1 MSASFKIQDMIK
13 RFLSALSA
21 ALLLVACN
29 GSGDEPKE
37 IKPVITL
44 TDGGVEGN
52 SLSFKVVV
60 KNAFAAAYM
69 CVPESDETPTSNTIF
84 SKGRKFDVNSEANE
98 TVYNL
103 AWNTTYNIVVAAM
116 DEAGN
121 IETATL
127 AMTTAEQP
135 LGLLLEAT
143 ATTHKSFV
151 FTLTPTNAEAVYY
164 KMYKEGETATDADII
179 ATGVSVSASE
189 ATTVTLDPAKGNY
202 FVAALA
208 KKGSEI
214 LRADDLTFSIAGAEV
229 VSVDVKKVE
238 AKTYDADIL
247 YDIYLQNS
255 EINVI
260 KIDCYFHEGST
271 SPYGEYS
278 YSKDENPGVVAHSYS
293 YTSFLNSSSRKFFTG
308 GTVKVED
315 AGSGLYKITV
325 NMTRD
330 DEKVYD
336 FTWTG
341 AIQWK

>member
-1 MSASFKIQDMIK
+1 MIR
-13 RFLSALSA
+13 RFLTALSA
-21 ALLLVACN
+21 ALFLVACN
-29 GSGDEPKE
+29 GNGDEPKE
-37 IKPVITL
+37 IKPTVTL
-44 TDGGVEGN
+44 TEGSVDGN
-52 SLSFKVVV
+52 SLSFKAVV

-69 CVPESDETPTSNTIF
+69 CVPESEATPTSTTIF
-84 SKGRKFDVNSEANE
+84 SKGRKINVDTEVNE

-103 AWNTTYNIVVAAM
+103 AWNTTYNIIAAAM

-121 IETATL
+121 IEMSTL

-151 FTLTPTNAEAVYY
+151 FTLTPTNAESVYY

-179 ATGVSVSASE
+179 ATGVSVSGSE
-189 ATTVTLDPAKGNY
+189 ATTITLEPAKGNY

-208 KKGSEI
+208 KKGSEVV
-214 LRADDLTFSIAGAEV
+214 RAEDLSFSIAGAEV

-260 KIDCYFHEGST
+260 KVDCYFHEGST

-278 YSKDENPGVVAHSYS
+278 YSKDANAGAVAHSYS
-293 YTSFLNSSSRKFFTG
+293 YTSFLNSSRKFFTG

>member
-1 MSASFKIQDMIK
+1 MIR
-13 RFLSALSA
+13 RFLTALSA
-21 ALLLVACN
+21 ALFLVACN
-29 GSGDEPKE
+29 GTGDEPKE
-37 IKPVITL
+37 IKPTVTL
-44 TDGGVEGN
+44 TEGSVDGN
-52 SLSFKVVV
+52 SLSFKAVV

-69 CVPESDETPTSNTIF
+69 CVPESEATPTSTTIF
-84 SKGRKFDVNSEANE
+84 SKGRKINVDTEVNE

-103 AWNTTYNIVVAAM
+103 AWNTTYNIIAAAM

-135 LGLLLEAT
+135 LGLLLQPT

-179 ATGVSVSASE
+179 ATGVSVSGSE
-189 ATTVTLDPAKGNY
+189 ATTITLEPAKGKY

-208 KKGSEI
+208 KKGSEVV
-214 LRADDLTFSIAGAEV
+214 RAEDLTFSIAGAEV
-229 VSVDVKKVE
+229 VSVEVKKVE
-238 AKTYDADIL
+238 AKTYDADIM
-247 YDIYLQNS
+247 YDIYIQNS
-255 EINVI
+255 DINVI
-260 KIDCYFHEGST
+260 KVDCYFHEGST

-278 YSKDENPGVVAHSYS
+278 YSKDENAGAVADTYS
-293 YTSFLNSSSRKFFTG
+293 YTSFLNSSRKFFTG

-325 NMTRD
+325 NMTRE

-341 AIQWK
+341 AIQWKE

>member
-1 MSASFKIQDMIK
+1 MIR
-13 RFLSALSA
+13 RFLTALSA
-21 ALLLVACN
+21 ALFLVACN
-29 GSGDEPKE
+29 GTGDEPKE
-37 IKPVITL
+37 IKPTVTL
-44 TDGGVEGN
+44 TEGSVDGN
-52 SLSFKVVV
+52 SLSFKAVV

-69 CVPESDETPTSNTIF
+69 CVPESEATPTSTTIF
-84 SKGRKFDVNSEANE
+84 SKGRKINVDTEVNE

-103 AWNTTYNIVVAAM
+103 AWNTTYNIIAAAM

-135 LGLLLEAT
+135 LGLLLQPT

-164 KMYKEGETATDADII
+164 KIYKEGETATDADII
-179 ATGVSVSASE
+179 ATGVSVSGSE
-189 ATTVTLDPAKGNY
+189 ATTITLEPAKGKY

-208 KKGSEI
+208 KKGSEVV
-214 LRADDLTFSIAGAEV
+214 RAEDLTFSIAGAEV
-229 VSVDVKKVE
+229 VSVEVKKVE
-238 AKTYDADIL
+238 AKTYDADIM
-247 YDIYLQNS
+247 YDIYIQNS
-255 EINVI
+255 DINVI
-260 KIDCYFHEGST
+260 KVDCYFHEGST

-278 YSKDENPGVVAHSYS
+278 YSKDENAGAVAHSYS
-293 YTSFLNSSSRKFFTG
+293 YTSFLNSSRKFFTG

>member
-1 MSASFKIQDMIK
+1 MSASFKISVMIRK
-13 RFLSALSA
+13 LLTALSA

-37 IKPVITL
+37 NKPVIAL
-44 TDGGVEGN
+44 ADAGVNGN
-52 SLSFKVVV
+52 TLSFKVTV

-69 CVPESDETPTSNTIF
+69 CVPESEATPTSTTIF
-84 SKGRKFDVNSEANE
+84 SKGIKIGVGTEVNE

-103 AWNTTYNIVVAAM
+103 EWSTTYNIVVAAM

-135 LGLLLEAT
+135 LGLLLQPT

-179 ATGVSVSASE
+179 ATGVSISASE
-189 ATTVTLDPAKGNY
+189 ATTVTLEPAKGNY

-208 KKGSEI
+208 KKGSEVV
-214 LRADDLTFSIAGAEV
+214 RAEDLTFSIAGAEV

-247 YDIYLQNS
+247 YDIYIQNS
-255 EINVI
+255 DINVI
-260 KIDCYFHEGST
+260 KVDCYFHEGST

-278 YSKDENPGVVAHSYS
+278 YSKDENAGAVAHSYS
-293 YTSFLNSSSRKFFTG
+293 YTSFLNSSRKFFTG

>member
-1 MSASFKIQDMIK
+1 MIR
-13 RFLSALSA
+13 RFLTALSA
-21 ALLLVACN
+21 ALFLVACN
-29 GSGDEPKE
+29 GTGDEPKE
-37 IKPVITL
+37 IKPAVTL
-44 TDGGVEGN
+44 TEGSVDGN
-52 SLSFKVVV
+52 SLSFKAVV

-69 CVPESDETPTSNTIF
+69 CVPESEATPTSTTIF
-84 SKGRKFDVNSEANE
+84 SKGRKINVDTEVNE

-103 AWNTTYNIVVAAM
+103 AWNTTYNIIAAAM

-121 IETATL
+121 IEMSTL

-151 FTLTPTNAEAVYY
+151 FTLTPTNAESVYY

-179 ATGVSVSASE
+179 ATGVSVSGSE
-189 ATTVTLDPAKGNY
+189 ATTVTLEPAKGNY

-208 KKGSEI
+208 KKGSEVV
-214 LRADDLTFSIAGAEV
+214 RAEDLSFSIAGAEV

-260 KIDCYFHEGST
+260 KVDCYFHEGST

-278 YSKDENPGVVAHSYS
+278 YSKDANAGAVAHSYS
-293 YTSFLNSSSRKFFTG
+293 YTSFLNSSRKFFTG

>member
-1 MSASFKIQDMIK
+1 MSASFKISDMIR
-13 RFLSALSA
+13 RFLTALSA
-21 ALLLVACN
+21 ALFLVACN
-29 GSGDEPKE
+29 GTGDEPKE
-37 IKPVITL
+37 IKPTVTL
-44 TDGGVEGN
+44 SEGSVN
-52 SLSFKVVV
+52 GNTLSFKAVV

-69 CVPESDETPTSNTIF
+69 CVPESEATPTSTTIF
-84 SKGRKFDVNSEANE
+84 SKGRKINVDTEVNE

-103 AWNTTYNIVVAAM
+103 AWNTTYNIIAAAM
-116 DEAGN
+116 DEVGN
-121 IETATL
+121 IEMSTL
-127 AMTTAEQP
+127 TMTTAEQP

-179 ATGVSVSASE
+179 ATGVSVSVSE
-189 ATTVTLDPAKGNY
+189 GTTVTLAPAKGNY

-238 AKTYDADIL
+238 AKNYGTDVL

-255 EINVI
+255 DINVI
-260 KIDCYFHEGST
+260 KLDCYFHEGST
-271 SPYGEYS
+271 SVYGEYA
-278 YSKDENPGVVAHSYS
+278 YSKDSDAGAVAHSYS
-293 YTSFLNSSSRKFFTG
+293 YTSFLSSTRSYFTG
-308 GTVKVED
+308 GTVKVAE

>member
-1 MSASFKIQDMIK
+1 MDTE
-13 RFLSALSA
+13 
-21 ALLLVACN
+21 V
-29 GSGDEPKE
+29 
-37 IKPVITL
+37 
-44 TDGGVEGN
+44 
-52 SLSFKVVV
+52 
-60 KNAFAAAYM
+60 
-69 CVPESDETPTSNTIF
+69 
-84 SKGRKFDVNSEANE
+84 NE
-98 TVYNL
+98 TVYYL
-103 AWNTTYNIVVAAM
+103 AWNTTYNIIAAAM

-121 IETATL
+121 IEMSTL

-151 FTLTPTNAEAVYY
+151 FTLTPTNAESVYY

-179 ATGVSVSASE
+179 ATGVSVSGSE
-189 ATTVTLDPAKGNY
+189 ATTVTLAPAKGNY

-214 LRADDLTFSIAGAEV
+214 LRAEDLTFSIAGADV

-260 KIDCYFHEGST
+260 KLDCYFHEGST

-278 YSKDENPGVVAHSYS
+278 YSKDENAGAVAHSYS
-293 YTSFLNSSSRKFFTG
+293 YTSFLNSSRKFFTG